1 MRAAKRTFY
10 RILGAYL
17 VLCVVWFLI
26 DMLDD
31 PGDLWFYWPVLGAGL
46 IVGVIALV
54 MFGFGEMFGTRWER
68 REVDKYLDRH
78 GGSDPS

>member
-1 MRAAKRTFY
+1 
-10 RILGAYL
+10 
-17 VLCVVWFLI
+17 
-26 DMLDD
+26 
-31 PGDLWFYWPVLGAGL
+31 VLGAGL